1 MAINW
6 FPGHMATA
14 KKEIRRAMP
23 DVDFILEILDARI
36 PFSSENPMVVALR
49 GHKPCIKVLNKCDLA
64 DARVTEAWL
73 AHLERIPGVKARA
86 IQSNQPSQA
95 RALLELGRSLLPRDR
110 TAHRK
115 ILVMVLGVPNVG
127 KSTVINSLARR
138 SIAKTGNKPAVTKAQ
153 QRIHNVGDFIL
164 LDTPGFLWPRLSPA
178 ACGYRLAVTG
188 AVADTVVDYQDIGEF
203 AARFLLQ
210 SYPDAL
216 RARYNLDTLPDE
228 PKALLEAIAAR
239 RACVAR
245 GGVVDFQKVSEL
257 LVRELRQGLL
267 GRLSMESPPE
277 VAVVEAGLAEAGLAE
292 AELGLGEAV
301 GGEEGEDVEG
311 DAPVEDPV

>member
-14 KKEIRRAMP
+14 KKEIRKAMP
-23 DVDFILEILDARI
+23 DVDFILEVLDARI

-49 GHKPCIKVLNKCDLA
+49 GHKPCIKVLNKSDLA
-64 DARVTEAWL
+64 DPQLTAAWL
-73 AHLERIPGVKARA
+73 AHLERTPGVKARA
-86 IQSNQPSQA
+86 IQSKQPGQA
-95 RALLELGRSLLPRDR
+95 RALLDLGRSLLPPDR
-110 TAHRK
+110 TATRK

-127 KSTVINSLARR
+127 KSTVINALANR
-138 SIAKTGNKPAVTKAQ
+138 SIAKTGNKPAVTKEQ

-178 ACGYRLAVTG
+178 SCGYRLAILG
-188 AVADTVVDYQDIGEF
+188 SIADTVVDYQDIGTF

-210 SYPDAL
+210 AYPDAL
-216 RARYNLDTLPDE
+216 RDRYGLDALPGE
-228 PKALLEAIAAR
+228 PEGLLEAIAAR

-267 GRLSMESPPE
+267 GRISLESPPE
-277 VAVVEAGLAEAGLAE
+277 TAIEHAE
-292 AELGLGEAV
+292 
-301 GGEEGEDVEG
+301 
-311 DAPVEDPV
+311 